1 LRLLTLSI
9 GGGGNKEGNPS
20 VPGDASSCAASIGH
34 PRRQAIH
41 HDGIHTEPGWAAACS
56 ALGRAGEHA
65 MQNIRS
71 NDRASRI
78 GRVVGTVVAFGV
90 IAVIAIDIVSA
101 VASLAGA

>member
-1 LRLLTLSI
+1 
-9 GGGGNKEGNPS
+9 
-20 VPGDASSCAASIGH
+20 
-34 PRRQAIH
+34 
-41 HDGIHTEPGWAAACS
+41 
-56 ALGRAGEHA
+56 